1 MAPLPLAGPEAK
13 PSYNILSSFSSFLF
27 PKPKSDAADSN
38 NDQLKV
44 PVLFGL
50 GIPKPERG
58 EDMPKA
64 AAMFPPE
71 SSQSESDSIWK
82 ATGFGNTDE
91 YAELMK
97 NPWND
102 YRKRSLQDQESP
114 AISVATAGMGASMG
128 QEVGKCP
135 LTMSQEISL
144 VIFTWLAAMLIC
156 GAIVW
161 IVAKIERKILR
172 FVDRSVRGFGE
183 KKGWHRALHC
193 VGYGS
198 AITVIIAMLLML
210 IAAMFSLK
218 GLLGKAIWGA

>member
-1 MAPLPLAGPEAK
+1 MAPLPLAAPEAK
-13 PSYNILSSFSSFLF
+13 PSYNVLSSVSSYLF
-27 PKPKSDAADSN
+27 PKPKPDVADGK

-64 AAMFPPE
+64 TVMFPPE
-71 SSQSESDSIWK
+71 SSQIEPDSIWK

-102 YRKRSLQDQESP
+102 YRKRSLQDQESSTIAVTP
-114 AISVATAGMGASMG
+114 GTGALM
-128 QEVGKCP
+128 QPELGKCR

-144 VIFTWLAAMLIC
+144 LIFTWLAAVFIC

-161 IVAKIERKILR
+161 VITKIEGKIFRL
-172 FVDRSVRGFGE
+172 VDRGVTGFGE
-183 KKGWHRALHC
+183 KKGWRRALHC

-198 AITVIIAMLLML
+198 VITVIIIMLLML
-210 IAAMFSLK
+210 IAVMFSLK
-218 GLLGKAIWGA
+218 DIFSKAIWDA